1 MQRFRQRLH
10 LKLMIN
16 RPVLTRRELR
26 QPCVARYAPG
36 GDRVVLL
43 FEESS
48 GSLRRGQM
56 WRLGKDKCFC
66 FVPHGILSWGAA
78 RVPLHVPSRKS
89 MLQTHARFKCKIDI
103 GNNRLQLYAPFSF
116 CAESGFAVWEFGDLG
131 SGVKVV
137 DRRPG
142 CPSHPPPIFSIA
154 PPLAR
159 TLQTGAFAS
168 GFGENLTIAVLSS
181 EAQARVLPCFGE

>member
-1 MQRFRQRLH
+1 

-103 GNNRLQLYAPFSF
+103 GNNRLQLYAPFSPAQSLDSL
-116 CAESGFAVWEFGDLG
+116 CGSLEIWDLG
-131 SGVKVV
+131 LRWWIDGQGARLIHPPFSRL
-137 DRRPG
+137 RRPLRERCKPG
-142 CPSHPPPIFSIA
+142 
-154 PPLAR
+154 L
-159 TLQTGAFAS
+159 L
-168 GFGENLTIAVLSS
+168 
-181 EAQARVLPCFGE
+181 RVGLVRI